1 MSSDQAEG
9 LVQVGEATVACE
21 PAAPL
26 AARTALSRWVHKRSH
41 SPTAVSRW
49 LNGRAHAEMREDA
62 CLLVSEL
69 VTNSIRHADQPP
81 GAPVRIRT
89 FALDGGVRV
98 EVEDRGH
105 GTVSRRANGGNGGFG
120 LHLVEL
126 LAARWGVSREHG
138 TLVWFELTAPDPGR

>member
-1 MSSDQAEG
+1 MSPDQGEG

-21 PAAPL
+21 PGAPL
-26 AARTALSRWVHKRSH
+26 AARTA
-41 SPTAVSRW
+41 VSRW
-49 LNGRAHAEMREDA
+49 LDGRAHSQMRDDA

-81 GAPVRIRT
+81 GVPVRIRT
-89 FALDGGVRV
+89 FALDGVVRV

-105 GTVSRRANGGNGGFG
+105 GAVSRRANGGNGGFG

-138 TLVWFELTAPDPGR
+138 TRVWFELTATGPDR

>member
-1 MSSDQAEG
+1 MASDQEEG
-9 LVQVGEATVACE
+9 LVQVGEATVVCE

-26 AARTALSRWVHKRSH
+26 AARTA
-41 SPTAVSRW
+41 VSRW
-49 LNGRAHAEMREDA
+49 LDGRVHAEMRDDA

-89 FALDGGVRV
+89 FALGGMVRV

-105 GTVSRRANGGNGGFG
+105 GTVSKRANGANGGFG

-126 LAARWGVSREHG
+126 LAARWGVNQAHG
-138 TLVWFELTAPDPGR
+138 TRVWFELSAPAR